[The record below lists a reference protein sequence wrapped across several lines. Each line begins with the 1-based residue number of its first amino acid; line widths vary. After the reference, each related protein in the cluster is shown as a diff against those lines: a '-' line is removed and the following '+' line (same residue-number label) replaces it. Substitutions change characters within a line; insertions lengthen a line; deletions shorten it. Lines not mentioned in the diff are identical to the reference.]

1 MMDFVK
7 ITDLTIQ
14 LGISSRTLRYYEQMG
29 LVQSERLQ
37 IEKYRFYNQENI
49 ERVKQILVLSK
60 MQIPVKDI
68 VKIYQGRDMT
78 VLVDSFIAR
87 SFVSLPNIPIKLFL

>member
-68 VKIYQGRDMT
+68 VKIGS
-78 VLVDSFIAR
+78 V
-87 SFVSLPNIPIKLFL
+87 K